1 MKIILQQLTMTIK
14 SSFYALSRSAEIFR
28 LINRLWEFRWEYY
41 ALVNDV
47 KASVERE
54 WKHVED

>member
-1 MKIILQQLTMTIK
+1 MKIIPQQLTMTIK
-14 SSFYALSRSAEIFR
+14 SSFSRSSEIFR
-28 LINRLWEFRWEYY
+28 LINGLREFRWEYY